1 ENKDPELICDEQGLV
16 QISDPAAIAKI
27 IDGVLKAHADVTQA
41 VQDGDVRQM
50 GFLVGQVMQA
60 SGGKASPQVVQTVL
74 KEKVLG

>member
-1 ENKDPELICDEQGLV
+1 
-16 QISDPAAIAKI
+16 
-27 IDGVLKAHADVTQA
+27 LKAHADVTQA